1 METTKYGPFSQFR
14 GQVDQGR
21 ALWKLHCVCDGRL
34 CLCRNNFA
42 AHPPTHDETIAVLWT
57 SRKEPSTPRII
68 GVASTSGDEVVAF
81 PAAKV
86 LLPIDPTQIRFRY
99 RERAEPFGALFLVNG
114 EPHVLVRG
122 LIDGS
127 VAIRLRDG
135 VHAHVGISNLP
146 WFPSWAI
153 ATPDTNGRWT
163 TMCNVEW
170 KREAHTHEPV

>member
-1 METTKYGPFSQFR
+1 MEHFPNLEAKSIRDVPYGTFIVF
-14 GQVDQGR
+14 
-21 ALWKLHCVCDGRL
+21 AMEKCVCVGITL
-34 CLCRNNFA
+34 QP
-42 AHPPTHDETIAVLWT
+42 HPPTHDETIAVLWT
-57 SRKEPSTPRII
+57 SRKEPSTPHII

-99 RERAEPFGALFLVNG
+99 RERVEPFGALFLVNG

-135 VHAHVGISNLP
+135 VHAHVRISNLP

-153 ATPDTNGRWT
+153 AIPDINGRWSNI
-163 TMCNVEW
+163 CGVEW
-170 KREAHTHEPV
+170 KSEVQS

>member
-1 METTKYGPFSQFR
+1 MDHFPNLEGKSIRDVPYGSCIVFAME
-14 GQVDQGR
+14 D
-21 ALWKLHCVCDGRL
+21 CVCVGITL
-34 CLCRNNFA
+34 QP
-42 AHPPTHDETIAVLWT
+42 HPPTHDETIAVLWT

-68 GVASTSGDEVVAF
+68 SVASTSGDEVVAF

-86 LLPIDPTQIRFRY
+86 LLPIDPTHIRFRY
-99 RERAEPFGALFLVNG
+99 RERAEPHGALFLANG

-127 VAIRLRDG
+127 VAVRLRDG
-135 VHAHVGISNLP
+135 IYADIGISNLP

-153 ATPDTNGRWT
+153 AMPDTNGRWT